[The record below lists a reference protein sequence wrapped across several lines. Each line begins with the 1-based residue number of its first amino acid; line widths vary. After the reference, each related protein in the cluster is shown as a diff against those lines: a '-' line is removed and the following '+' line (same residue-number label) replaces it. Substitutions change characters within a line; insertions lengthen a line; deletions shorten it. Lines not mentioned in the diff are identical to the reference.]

1 MTFPVPEAERRADP
15 GLYAFNPWRD
25 RPRITWP
32 GGKRLAFW
40 VAPNVEFY
48 EIAPPRGPARASWF
62 RPEPDVL
69 HYGIRDY
76 GNRVGFWRMAGMLD
90 DLGVTASVSL
100 NVAVLDHFP
109 AVGRAMADRGWELFS
124 HGVYNTRY
132 QYGMSE
138 DQERALI
145 RDVAATI
152 HRHSGQALSGWLS
165 PALTNTPRTMDVLAE
180 EGVSYTLDLLHDDQP
195 QPVRVRSG
203 RLCSVPYSLQVND
216 WTGLHTGS
224 ASPRQY
230 GRMIRDQFDRL
241 YAEGEHFGTVMCL
254 PLHPWMIGYPHR
266 ADALAEAIEY
276 VMGHEGVWHA
286 TGREIA
292 AHYLAHHHDA
302 DAARLLGGVA
312 EGEARDAG

>member
-1 MTFPVPEAERRADP
+1 MTYPVPPEAQQAEP
-15 GLYAFNPWRD
+15 GRYWFNPWRD
-25 RPRITWP
+25 RPKITWP

-48 EIAPPRGPARASWF
+48 ELNPPRGPARASWF

-76 GNRVGFWRMAGMLD
+76 GNRVGFWRMAGMFD
-90 DLGVTASVSL
+90 ELGVTASISL

-109 AVGRAMADRGWELFS
+109 EIGRAMADRGWELFS

-132 QYGMSE
+132 HYGMSA

-152 HRHSGQALSGWLS
+152 HRVSGQRLSGWLS
-165 PALTNTPRTMDVLAE
+165 PALTNTPDTLDILAE
-180 EGVSYTLDLLHDDQP
+180 EGVEYTLDLFHDDQP
-195 QPVRVRSG
+195 QPVRVRNG
-203 RLCSVPYSLQVND
+203 RLVSLPYSLQVND
-216 WTGLHTGS
+216 WTGLHTGA

-230 GRMIRDQFDRL
+230 ARMIREQFLRL
-241 YAEGEHFGTVMCL
+241 YAEGAASGTVMAL

-266 ADALAEAIEY
+266 ADPLAEVIAFIL
-276 VMGHEGVWHA
+276 GHEGVWHA
-286 TGREIA
+286 TGREIT
-292 AHYLAHHHDA
+292 AHYLANYHDA
-302 DAARLLGGVA
+302 DKARLT
-312 EGEARDAG
+312 EADNGR